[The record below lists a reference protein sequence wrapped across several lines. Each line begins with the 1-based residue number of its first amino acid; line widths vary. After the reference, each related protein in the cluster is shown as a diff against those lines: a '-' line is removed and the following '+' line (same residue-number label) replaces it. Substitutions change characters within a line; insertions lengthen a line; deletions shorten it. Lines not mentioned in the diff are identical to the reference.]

1 MKQTQKITLL
11 ASLFL
16 FVILGLNLSAYSQ
29 KDTANSQLDSC
40 RIRVISQVLTDSIVL
55 RWAPDH
61 AYTWEMQLANGFIVE
76 RVEIP
81 DDTSRSLIKVR
92 LTDAPLKPLAKEDWL
107 KNFGKENAMAMIAAA
122 QIYPELTPL
131 SNPDPILIQQNQN
144 KLQTRH
150 GFALFAADNSSRVA
164 DASGLRYVD
173 RSFENG
179 KNYLYRVFYSTS
191 IEGLF
196 SDTAIVFINSSELS
210 KIPIARAPAII
221 GGDRKVELRW
231 DAGRK
236 SGFSAFHVERAL
248 SGTNQF
254 IRLNK
259 NPFVSFKPEF
269 TKENNAYFTD
279 SVENYILYDYRI
291 IGVTAFGELSTPSAL
306 TTVMGRDLTPPTQAI
321 ITGVNSENKTT
332 IRIKWKV
339 PQIDPDLKSLFVAR
353 GYDTNGPFNSI
364 SGELAKD
371 VDSFLDSIPNPNG
384 GNFYVVICKDTAGNE
399 IKSLPFY
406 GIVEDNYPPETPAG
420 LAGYIDSSSVVHL
433 TWNLGKE
440 PDLQGYRVYVANASD
455 HEFSNI
461 TPAVWGDTIFLDTI
475 TKRTL
480 SKYIYYK
487 IVAVDNNY
495 NHSAYSE
502 WIKVRRL
509 DVIPPVAPVFGKVSV
524 TDTTVHLNW
533 VNSSSDDVKEQ
544 ILYRKPA
551 NDSVWLELKRWKFL
565 EAESS
570 FTDRHLPKKQFFE
583 YLLIAVDSS
592 DLQSDSSSLVSIRT
606 FDSGIRERIAELMV
620 DYNKEKKSTDLSW
633 KYAHSGDYSFLIYRA
648 LPGKPL
654 TKFKM
659 LKGTDRSFEDK
670 TVSLSGEY
678 SYAVKVIYTDGGES
692 PLSEKKVV
700 RVQ

>member
-1 MKQTQKITLL
+1 MKATRINIQILSLL
-11 ASLFL
+11 L
-16 FVILGLNLSAYSQ
+16 LGICSSTFAQ
-29 KDTANSQLDSC
+29 KDSTFIRIDTC
-40 RIRVISQVLTDSIVL
+40 RIKIISQVKSDSIVL

-81 DDTSRSLIKVR
+81 DDTSKPVVKVL
-92 LTDAPLKPLAKEDWL
+92 LTNAPLKPLAKEEWL
-107 KNFGKENAMAMIAAA
+107 KNFGKDNAMAMIAAA
-122 QIYPELTPL
+122 QMYPELTPYA
-131 SNPDPILIQQNQN
+131 NPDPILIQQNQN

-150 GFALFAADNSSRVA
+150 GFALFAADNSPKVA

-173 RSFENG
+173 RSFEKG
-179 KNYLYRVFYSTS
+179 KNYLYRVFYSKS

-196 SDTAIVFINSSELS
+196 SDTALVYINSSELS
-210 KIPIARAPAII
+210 KIQIARAPAII

-231 DAGRK
+231 DASQN
-236 SGFSAFHVERAL
+236 SGFSAFHIERAP
-248 SGTNQF
+248 SGTKQF

-291 IGVTAFGELSTPSAL
+291 IGVTAFGELSSPSAV
-306 TTVMGRDLTPPTQAI
+306 TTVMGRDLTPPSQAV

-332 IRIKWKV
+332 IRIKWKIQ
-339 PQIDPDLKSLFVAR
+339 QIDPDLKSLFVAR
-353 GYDTNGPFNSI
+353 GYDTDGPFKTI

-384 GNFYVVICKDTAGNE
+384 GNFYVVISKDTAGNE

-406 GIVEDNYPPETPAG
+406 GIVEDNYAPETPIG

-461 TPAVWGDTIFLDTI
+461 TPAIWGDTIFLDTI

-480 SKYIYYK
+480 TKYIYYK

-495 NHSAYSE
+495 NHSAYSD

-551 NDSVWLELKRWKFL
+551 KDSVWLELKRWKFL
-565 EAESS
+565 DAETS

-606 FDSGIRERIAELMV
+606 YDSGLRERIAELTV
-620 DYNKEKKSTDLSW
+620 EFNKEKKSTDLTW
-633 KYAHSGDYSFLIYRA
+633 KYKNSGDFSFLIYRA
-648 LPGKPL
+648 MPGKPL
-654 TKFKM
+654 TKYKM

-692 PLSEKKVV
+692 PMSEKKVV
-700 RVQ
+700 QVP